1 MKRTIIATLVL
12 LLSFTG
18 AFAQKNGTK
27 AEYTMTYR
35 QLGKTDLR
43 VSELG
48 LGCGAFGK
56 MNQEE
61 ARQYMDVAMANGMNY
76 IDIYDSDPTVRSNI
90 GYALKN
96 RRKDM
101 VIQGHIGSY
110 WKDGQYARTRDLAET
125 KAGFEDLLF
134 RLGTDYIEVGM
145 IHICDKPE
153 EWTSLEGSE
162 FLAYVFD
169 LKKQGKI
176 KYIGMSSHNP
186 EVALMAAKSGWID
199 VIMFSLN
206 PAFDRP
212 CTSSPDWKAENF
224 NFKQDGIDPIRME
237 LYDYCAMNRIGISV
251 MKVFG
256 GGGRLL
262 AADKSPLGIALTPVQ
277 CLAYSLSKPCVS
289 TALCGA
295 DNIEELMSDLAYL
308 SATEQQKDYNSVLNG
323 SKTINAKTGTCTY
336 CKHCSPCPVGID
348 IAKVNQ
354 LLDEFNRTKKITKE
368 MQAEYDAL
376 PHKASE
382 CIRCGKCESRCPFSV
397 PVQEQM
403 IDAEEMFERR

>member
-1 MKRTIIATLVL
+1 
-12 LLSFTG
+12 
-18 AFAQKNGTK
+18 
-27 AEYTMTYR
+27 
-35 QLGKTDLR
+35 
-43 VSELG
+43 
-48 LGCGAFGK
+48 
-56 MNQEE
+56 
-61 ARQYMDVAMANGMNY
+61 MDVAMANGMNY
-76 IDIYDSDPTVRSNI
+76 IDVYDSDPKVRSNI

-101 VIQGHIGSY
+101 IIQGHIGTF
-110 WKDGQYARTRDLAET
+110 WTGGQHSRTRDLAET
-125 KAGFEDLLF
+125 KVGFEDLLK

-153 EWTSLEGSE
+153 DWTSLEGSE

-212 CTSSPDWKAENF
+212 CTSSPDWNGTKF
-224 NFKQDGIDPIRME
+224 DFKRDGIDPIRME
-237 LYDYCAMNRIGISV
+237 LYDYCTMNNIGISV

-262 AADKSPLGIALTPVQ
+262 AADKSPLGVALTPTE
-277 CLAYSLSKPCVS
+277 CLAYALSKPCVS

-295 DNIEELMSDLAYL
+295 DNIEELMSDLEYL
-308 SATEQQKDYNSVLNG
+308 SATAQQKDYNSTLNG
-323 SKTINAKTGTCTY
+323 SKTVNAKSGACTY
-336 CKHCSPCPVGID
+336 CKHCSPCAVGID

-354 LLDEFNRTKKITKE
+354 LLDEVERTGKISEEVKA
-368 MQAEYDAL
+368 QYKAL
-376 PHKASE
+376 EHKAGE
-382 CIRCGKCESRCPFSV
+382 CIHCGKCEPRCPFSV
-397 PVQEQM
+397 SIQERM
-403 IDAEEMFERR
+403 DKAKELFGE